1 MYPYNRKTQLYS
13 LKTCAKESITS
24 PNQNNPLSS
33 DRRLQELLSLAQAE
47 AKQMAEKYAALMN
60 DTSMAESEAIL
71 RTMYLDGM
79 KHLRMLREVGFTL
92 FNDTGEPQA
101 ETTAPSADNDTLLE
115 ELLLA
120 EMDDISFYRDL
131 LFAMEEEDLRN
142 IFFEILTD
150 KQNHTAAL
158 NYLYAKYLR

>member
-1 MYPYNRKTQLYS
+1 MYPYNRNTQLYS
-13 LKTCAKESITS
+13 LQTCAKESVAS
-24 PNQNNPLSS
+24 PNPNSPLSA
-33 DRRLQELLSLAQAE
+33 DRRLQELLTLAQAE
-47 AKQMAEKYAALMN
+47 AKQMAEKYAALIN
-60 DTSMAESEAIL
+60 AAGMAEAEAIL

-92 FNDTGEPQA
+92 FNDTNEPQT
-101 ETTAPSADNDTLLE
+101 ETVTPPADTNTLLE
-115 ELLLA
+115 EMLLA